1 MMNKAVL
8 LLTAMS
14 ALLGLTTLHPVRE
27 LRAERAQAQELHM
40 RIAELERAGEI
51 PSPFRAASPDL
62 QLPPPALSAAP
73 EPATASLGPPA
84 AAPAA
89 SPAAAAGPSHEE
101 RLRMM
106 RRRMEQQR
114 ALLRDPEYRAALIT
128 QHKAMYCTIYPE
140 LSTELE
146 LDAEQSD
153 RLATLLAEQQ
163 LRRQESSSNVALGGP
178 PDPEPMKALQ
188 ERAEQERRMADEEIR
203 ELRGEEKWSAWKQ
216 YQSTMGERHQTTQLR
231 TEFANR
237 GLPLREDQIKPLQ
250 QALAESRRRM
260 METLDAAAHDARIA
274 VSGAPVPFTSTG
286 PAPQLEQERQEEIL
300 RRQAEE
306 NERLRM
312 TLSGVLT
319 PEQLQ
324 YFQERQAAQLKLQD
338 AQMRMMRA
346 QAEARARGEIEAA
359 PGVFFAVESAIS
371 E

>member
-1 MMNKAVL
+1 MNKAVL

-14 ALLGLTTLHPVRE
+14 AILGLTTLHLVRE

-40 RIAELERAGEI
+40 RIAELERAREI

-62 QLPPPALSAAP
+62 QPSPPALSAAP
-73 EPATASLGPPA
+73 KPATASLGPPA
-84 AAPAA
+84 AT
-89 SPAAAAGPSHEE
+89 PAAAPGPSLEE
-101 RLRMM
+101 RLHMM

-128 QHKAMYCTIYPE
+128 QHKAMFGTMYPE

-163 LRRQESSSNVALGGP
+163 LRRQESSSIVALGEP
-178 PDPEPMKALQ
+178 PDPEQMKALQ
-188 ERAEQERRMADEEIR
+188 ERAEQERRMADAEIR
-203 ELRGEEKWSAWKQ
+203 ELLGEEKWSAWKQ